1 MHCVRCRTEI
11 DDNALICF
19 RCGAA
24 TSERRRSPVTERS
37 RSTVWRWMALVVLLA
52 SSVAVYRWLT
62 GRVGPGL
69 WVPAFM
75 AVVWLA
81 FWWRGRSRRAGPG
94 SPR

>member
-1 MHCVRCRTEI
+1 MQCSRCRTEI

-24 TSERRRSPVTERS
+24 TSERRRQPVIEGS
-37 RSTVWRWMALVVLLA
+37 RSTVWRWAALVVLLA
-52 SSVAVYRWLT
+52 SSVAVGRWLT

-69 WVPAFM
+69 WAAAFM

-81 FWWRGRSRRAGPG
+81 FWWRGRSGRAGPG